1 MEGGGG
7 GGEQKGDRAGM
18 GAEPARVVLLAAQ
31 EPEDEGEVV
40 GECEAAMAGVLA
52 RLSTCPSRPL
62 TSHPL
67 SSSLCCRILLRK
79 CWWVF
84 QEIST
89 GTFFADGDGIGKT
102 FFTIQNVFLLALA

>member
-1 MEGGGG
+1 MNKPKMYLSDQANQARG
-7 GGEQKGDRAGM
+7 QCLSD
-18 GAEPARVVLLAAQ
+18 PRVV
-31 EPEDEGEVV
+31 
-40 GECEAAMAGVLA
+40 
-52 RLSTCPSRPL
+52 
-62 TSHPL
+62 
-67 SSSLCCRILLRK
+67 RILLRK

>member
-1 MEGGGG
+1 
-7 GGEQKGDRAGM
+7 M

-52 RLSTCPSRPL
+52 
-62 TSHPL
+62 
-67 SSSLCCRILLRK
+67 RILLRK